1 MSRASFQPDLLI
13 RPSGE
18 VLVLDRLALMPAQ
31 KTLAGEDATR
41 RPEPA
46 AARAERIRPWRP
58 PHLVRGRLVD
68 ITG

>member
-1 MSRASFQPDLLI
+1 MLRASFQPDLLI
-13 RPSGE
+13 RPNGE
-18 VLVLDRLALMPAQ
+18 VLVLDRLVPPVRAAA
-31 KTLAGEDATR
+31 AGEHATR

-46 AARAERIRPWRP
+46 AARAERIRPWSP